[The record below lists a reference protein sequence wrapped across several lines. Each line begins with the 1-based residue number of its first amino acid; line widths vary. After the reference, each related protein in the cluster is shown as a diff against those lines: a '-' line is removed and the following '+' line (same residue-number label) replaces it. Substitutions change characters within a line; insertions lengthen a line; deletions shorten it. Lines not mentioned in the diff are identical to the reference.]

1 MSHPSAHKAAFLA
14 VFISL
19 LTAPLANAQ
28 IAVVSARSVDAVLAD
43 SRYIARLVGQDAQAK
58 QIEGLLKPFL
68 GGKNGTGLDTKRPFG
83 AYAVWPEKLGGLES
97 LGKSV
102 VFFVPVADEKRFL
115 ALLEDLSW
123 KPRKTE
129 DDTYRLSVPGVGN
142 YSLRFAN
149 GHAYASTEQHLL
161 RGKLPDL
168 GAFLP
173 PKDSKTLLIASFPI
187 GHYQKEYEQ
196 FLDKAREAINGLVD
210 KNDKEQV
217 AALGPIQVQLAKCK
231 GFTKH
236 LEAFTV
242 TLEIDPE
249 KNLLAA
255 DLALVPSQPEVD
267 PWGLGKN
274 FAAIYQHL
282 GMARSRF
289 SHLAR
294 RAPLGMFVHV
304 PIDEK
309 EKKIVPEMPDSVG
322 KGLFAFVDP
331 KYGAFLKLV
340 PVLIKSLQTE
350 GLDFCLTLS
359 PGESKD
365 DIPLLAGLKVPN
377 GRDIDHALRDV
388 VKELPTDL
396 KEDFVV
402 AWNHDRQGN
411 ARIHKVSKLFG
422 TDLEVYLAIREDV
435 LFCGNGKQ
443 GLKAVKEA
451 LGGFNKG
458 DLPATHFFE
467 LNVSSAGFLLSKEI
481 AEAVTKSL
489 TTAEREKL
497 SARISMSGGKTLRL
511 RIEASTYVLKLVPLL
526 IAEDGKK

>member
-19 LTAPLANAQ
+19 LAAPLANGQ

-58 QIEGLLKPFL
+58 QVEGLLKPFL
-68 GGKNGTGLDTKRPFG
+68 ASKNGSGLDAKRPFG
-83 AYAVWPEKLGGLES
+83 AYAVWPEKVGGLES

-129 DDTYRLSVPGVGN
+129 DDMYRLSVPGAGD

-149 GHAYASTEQHLL
+149 GHAYASTELLLL
-161 RGKLPDL
+161 RGKLPEL

-173 PKDSKTLLIASFPI
+173 PKDSKRLLIASFPI
-187 GHYQKEYEQ
+187 GHYQKEYEL
-196 FLDKAREAINGLVD
+196 FLDIAREAISGFVD
-210 KNDKEQV
+210 KDDKEQV
-217 AALGPIQVQLAKCK
+217 AALGNIQVQLAKCK

-236 LEAFTV
+236 LEAFTL

-249 KNLLAA
+249 QNLFAA
-255 DLALVPSQPEVD
+255 DLAFVPSQPEVD
-267 PWGLGKN
+267 PWGLGKSL
-274 FAAIYQHL
+274 ATIYRDL
-282 GMARSRF
+282 GKARSRF
-289 SHLAR
+289 SPLAR
-294 RAPLGMFVHV
+294 RAPLGMFLHV

-309 EKKIVPEMPDSVG
+309 EKKNVSEIPDSVV

-331 KYGAFLKLV
+331 KYGAFMNLV
-340 PVLIKSLQTE
+340 PVVIKSLQTE

-359 PGESKD
+359 AGESKD
-365 DIPLLAGLKVPN
+365 DLPLLAGLKVPN

-388 VKELPTDL
+388 FKELPTEL
-396 KEDFVV
+396 KENYAV
-402 AWNHDRQGN
+402 AWNHARQGD
-411 ARIHKVSKLFG
+411 ARIHKVTKFFG
-422 TDLEVYLAIREDV
+422 TDLEVYMAIREDV
-435 LFCGNGKQ
+435 IFWGNGKQ
-443 GLKAVKEA
+443 GLKSVKEA

-481 AEAVTKSL
+481 AEAVNKTL

-497 SARISMSGGKTLRL
+497 SARISLSGGKTLRL
-511 RIEASTYVLKLVPLL
+511 RIEASTYVLKLGPRLF
-526 IAEDGKK
+526 AEDGKK